1 MKYTYDYARPAV
13 SADIAVFRKAEMG
26 WQILLIRRKN
36 PPDQGKWA
44 LPGGFMEIDETLEQT
59 AARELEE
66 ETGLKEI
73 ELEQFRTFSQL
84 KRDPRTRVITTV
96 YYGLTSMANSEAIGG
111 DDAEEATWFPVEDM
125 PEMAFD
131 HKEIIAQI
139 KRSVIKD

>member
-1 MKYTYDYARPAV
+1 
-13 SADIAVFRKAEMG
+13 
-26 WQILLIRRKN
+26 
-36 PPDQGKWA
+36 
-44 LPGGFMEIDETLEQT
+44 MEIDETLEQT